1 MNMGVPVKQSGTQ
14 ALDFCPILCHTNSM
28 MNEPTTLDLAAL
40 EAEDIYANLE
50 ADDYADAIMAEL
62 GLSSDAALFGIIN

>member
-1 MNMGVPVKQSGTQ
+1 M
-14 ALDFCPILCHTNSM
+14 CHTNSM
-28 MNEPTTLDLAAL
+28 INEPTTLDLDAL

-50 ADDYADAIMAEL
+50 ADDYADAIMADL

>member
-1 MNMGVPVKQSGTQ
+1 
-14 ALDFCPILCHTNSM
+14 M
-28 MNEPTTLDLAAL
+28 MNEPTTADLAAL

-62 GLSSDAALFGIIN
+62 GMSSDQALFGMYN